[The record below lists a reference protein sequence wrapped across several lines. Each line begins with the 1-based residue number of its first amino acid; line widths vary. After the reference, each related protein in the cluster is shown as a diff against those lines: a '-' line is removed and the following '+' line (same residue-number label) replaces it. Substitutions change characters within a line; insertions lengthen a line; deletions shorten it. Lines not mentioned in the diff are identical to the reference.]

1 MNIEAQ
7 SGTWD
12 CIVVGAGPAG
22 LNAALVL
29 GRARRRVLVLDN
41 AQPRNYATHEMHG
54 VLGHDGLDP
63 ADLRARGRAE
73 LGRYGVEVVTAE
85 VQDAEVLDGA
95 VRLTS
100 ARGADLTRTVLLATG
115 MLDEVPDIR
124 GFADLWGTSAH
135 TCPYCDGF
143 EHRDERLAVLAA
155 GARGEHLAVLLRQW
169 SDDVVLLSN
178 GPHDLAADQLAR
190 VHALGIPIIETPVVA
205 LDGDG
210 TGRLRR
216 VRLDNGETLD
226 RDALFFYVGWRLRV
240 DVARTLGCRLRDD
253 GSIAVDSGQAT
264 TVDRVYA
271 AGNCAEPRALVPAA
285 AGSGVTAAVAIN
297 TRLSF
302 EDADRAVDSRAGA
315 RLRGPLT
322 PKSSGPL
329 GRHRQDLTPE
339 RRSGARRWE
348 ARTRRHPRSGERRR
362 PSPRGSPRAAR
373 AAAPAGLLRCG
384 LRRGVALRRES
395 LHSARAS
402 AR

>member
-1 MNIEAQ
+1 MNSEAE

-29 GRARRRVLVLDN
+29 SRARRRVLVLDN

-73 LGRYGVEVVTAE
+73 LARYGVEVVTAE
-85 VQDAEVLDGA
+85 VQDAELIDGA

-115 MLDEVPDIR
+115 MLDEVPDIP

-155 GARGEHLAVLLRQW
+155 GARGEHLAVVLRQW

-178 GPHDLAADQLAR
+178 GPHELATDQLAR

-226 RDALFFYVGWRLRV
+226 RDALFFYVGWRLRI
-240 DVARTLGCRLRDD
+240 DVARRLGCRLRDD

-297 TRLSF
+297 ARLSF
-302 EDADRAVDSRAGA
+302 EDADRAVADSRA
-315 RLRGPLT
+315 P
-322 PKSSGPL
+322 
-329 GRHRQDLTPE
+329 
-339 RRSGARRWE
+339 
-348 ARTRRHPRSGERRR
+348 
-362 PSPRGSPRAAR
+362 
-373 AAAPAGLLRCG
+373 APASEVR
-384 LRRGVALRRES
+384 
-395 LHSARAS
+395 
-402 AR
+402 